1 MGVLL
6 GLATA
11 FAWGSADFI
20 ARFASRTIG
29 ALRIAFYLQLFGF
42 LFLTLILLR
51 WNSWGHLF
59 DHSGWHPWVW
69 GALVGVLNAL
79 AMFALY
85 RAFELGKLSVVG
97 PLSSSYPAL
106 TLVLAFFAGERLT
119 VIRIAGMASAFAGAL
134 LVARGETSGAN
145 PTASAKKGI
154 VWAALAAVL
163 FGIMFWL
170 LGTHVIPATGAYATV
185 WLMRGVAAFVTL
197 GILGAKRSPLGLPD
211 AKTTAQA
218 AGTALLDTGAFVL
231 SNLSMQIEQVSVVTV
246 LASLYGAITVFLA
259 AGFLRERVTP
269 LQWLG
274 IVAIFAGI
282 FLISR

>member
-29 ALRIAFYLQLFGF
+29 ALRIAFYLHVFGF
-42 LFLTLILLR
+42 LFLTVLLLP
-51 WNSWGHLF
+51 WNAWGHLF
-59 DHSGWHPWVW
+59 DHSGWHPWAW
-69 GALVGVLNAL
+69 GALVGVLNAV

-85 RAFELGKLSVVG
+85 RAFEFGKLSVVG

-119 VIRIAGMASAFAGAL
+119 MVRIAGIASAFAGTL
-134 LVARGETSGAN
+134 LVARGETSA
-145 PTASAKKGI
+145 ASPSSNAKKGV
-154 VWAALAAVL
+154 VWSAVAAVL
-163 FGIMFWL
+163 FGILFWL
-170 LGTHVIPATGAYATV
+170 LGVHVIPATGAYATV
-185 WLMRGVAAFVTL
+185 WLMRGVAALVTL
-197 GILGAKRSPLGLPD
+197 SILRAKGLPLGLPD
-211 AKTTAQA
+211 AKTAAQA
-218 AGTALLDTGAFVL
+218 AATGLLDTGAFVL

-246 LASLYGAITVFLA
+246 LASLYGAVTVFLA
-259 AGFLRERVTP
+259 AVFLRERVTR

-274 IVAIFAGI
+274 IFAIFAGI
-282 FLISR
+282 FLIGR

>member
-6 GLATA
+6 GLATS

-42 LFLTLILLR
+42 LFLTLILLP
-51 WNSWGHLF
+51 WNAWGHLF
-59 DHSGWHPWVW
+59 DHSGWHPWAW
-69 GALVGVLNAL
+69 GALIGVLNAV

-85 RAFELGKLSVVG
+85 RAFEFGKLSVVG

-119 VIRIAGMASAFAGAL
+119 IIRIIGVASAFGGAL
-134 LVARGETSGAN
+134 LVARGETTGAS
-145 PTASAKKGI
+145 PSATAKKGI
-154 VWAALAAVL
+154 VWAAIAAVL
-163 FGIMFWL
+163 FGVMFWL
-170 LGTHVIPATGAYATV
+170 LGTRVIPATGPYATV
-185 WLMRGVAAFVTL
+185 WLMRGVAALVTVA
-197 GILGAKRSPLGLPD
+197 ILKARRLPLALPD

-218 AGTALLDTGAFVL
+218 AGTGLLDTGAFVL

-246 LASLYGAITVFLA
+246 LASLYGAVTVFLA
-259 AGFLRERVTP
+259 AVFLRERMSRP
-269 LQWLG
+269 QWLG
-274 IVAIFAGI
+274 IFAIFAGI

>member
-42 LFLTLILLR
+42 LFLTAVLLFY
-51 WNSWGHLF
+51 NAWGHLF
-59 DHSGWHPWVW
+59 DHSGWHPWAW
-69 GALVGVLNAL
+69 GAVVGVLNAV

-85 RAFELGKLSVVG
+85 RAFEFGKLSVIG

-106 TLVLAFFAGERLT
+106 TLILAFLAGERLT
-119 VIRIAGMASAFAGAL
+119 IVRIIGIASALAGAL
-134 LVARGETSGAN
+134 FVARGEASDGNPSAN
-145 PTASAKKGI
+145 AKKGI
-154 VWAALAAVL
+154 VWAAIAAVL

-170 LGTHVIPATGAYATV
+170 LGTRVIPATGTYATV
-185 WLMRGVAAFVTL
+185 WLMRGVAALVTL
-197 GILGAKRSPLGLPD
+197 AILGLQRSPLGLPD

-218 AGTALLDTGAFVL
+218 AGTGLLDTGAFVL
-231 SNLSMQIEQVSVVTV
+231 SNLSMQLEQVSVVTV
-246 LASLYGAITVFLA
+246 LASLYGAVTVFFA
-259 AGFLRERVTP
+259 AVFLRERVSR

>member
-1 MGVLL
+1 
-6 GLATA
+6 
-11 FAWGSADFI
+11 
-20 ARFASRTIG
+20 
-29 ALRIAFYLQLFGF
+29 
-42 LFLTLILLR
+42 
-51 WNSWGHLF
+51 
-59 DHSGWHPWVW
+59 
-69 GALVGVLNAL
+69 
-79 AMFALY
+79 MFALLS
-85 RAFELGKLSVVG
+85 RIRTWQALRRWPSFLKLSRAHVG
-97 PLSSSYPAL
+97 AR
-106 TLVLAFFAGERLT
+106 FFRGERLT

-231 SNLSMQIEQVSVVTV
+231 VI
-246 LASLYGAITVFLA
+246 
-259 AGFLRERVTP
+259 
-269 LQWLG
+269 
-274 IVAIFAGI
+274 
-282 FLISR
+282 